1 MPATPNP
8 LNRLN
13 KDKRTEQIGARIRKA
28 RHDAGLSLSG
38 VSERT
43 GGLLSKSRISNY
55 EQGLRR
61 IGLEEA
67 EMIAGVI
74 GVSAGYLLGIAA

>member
-1 MPATPNP
+1 MPAKTNP
-8 LNRLN
+8 LN
-13 KDKRTEQIGARIRKA
+13 KTERTKQIGARLRKA
-28 RHDAGLSLSG
+28 RHDACLSLGG

-43 GGLLSKSRISNY
+43 GGLLSRSRISNY

-67 EMIAGVI
+67 ELIAGVL

>member
-8 LNRLN
+8 LN
-13 KDKRTEQIGARIRKA
+13 KDERTKQIGARIRKA

-43 GGLLSKSRISNY
+43 GGLLSKSRLSNY

-67 EMIAGVI
+67 ELIAGVI

>member
-1 MPATPNP
+1 MPTTPAT
-8 LNRLN
+8 L
-13 KDKRTEQIGARIRKA
+13 DKTERTKQIGARLRKA

-43 GGLLSKSRISNY
+43 GGLLSRSRISNY

-67 EMIAGVI
+67 ELIAGVT
-74 GVSAGYLLGIAA
+74 GVSAAYLLGITA

>member
-1 MPATPNP
+1 MSTEANP
-8 LNRLN
+8 MD
-13 KDKRTEQIGARIRKA
+13 KTKRTKQIGARIRKA

-43 GGLLSKSRISNY
+43 GGLLSKSRLSNY

-61 IGLEEA
+61 VGLEEA
-67 EMIAGVI
+67 ELIASAT
-74 GVSAGYLLGIAA
+74 GVSAAYLLGIAA

>member
-8 LNRLN
+8 LN
-13 KDKRTEQIGARIRKA
+13 KDERTKQIGARLRKA
-28 RHDAGLSLSG
+28 RHDAGLSLGG
-38 VSERT
+38 VSDRT

-67 EMIAGVI
+67 ELIAGAT
-74 GVSAGYLLGIAA
+74 GVSAAYLLGIAA